1 LSKKNENPALLS
13 TGYWLLSNDRA
24 RLGLP
29 AAVDRLRDALAH
41 NTLPLEGDERL
52 VAGVLDGS
60 VSSVQLVEA
69 VCSMQRMGLTDGA
82 VVD

>member
-1 LSKKNENPALLS
+1 MSVANRLV
-13 TGYWLLSNDRA
+13 TGYCQTIA

-41 NTLPLEGDERL
+41 NTLPLDGDERL

-60 VSSVQLVEA
+60 VSSVQLAEA
-69 VCSMQRMGLTDGA
+69 VCSKQRMGLTDGA
-82 VVD
+82 IVH